1 MNLLA
6 ESMGKP
12 RYSMMDQSIWG
23 MILGKSGKLPGE
35 VAPEIVELAKQKGLE
50 FTDANP
56 QDNYPDDLQTY
67 IDEMEKNGWE
77 RGQDDEELFELAMHP
92 TQYRDYKSGIA
103 KERFEADLA
112 KAKAAEAASTAA
124 PAAATSSAPSK
135 PATPK
140 GSTTDEVALAISMAI
155 SQATSGDRESGVI
168 TIKPYNSPWAAK
180 RF

>member
-6 ESMGKP
+6 DSMGKP

-23 MILGKSGKLPGE
+23 MILGKSGKLPGK
-35 VAPEIVELAKQKGLE
+35 VAPEIVELAKKKGLE

-56 QDNYPDDLQTY
+56 QDNYPDDLQTF
-67 IDEMEKNGWE
+67 IDEMKQNNWD

-112 KAKAAEAASTAA
+112 KAKAAKVASANSTAA
-124 PAAATSSAPSK
+124 TTPAK
-135 PATPK
+135 PTTTK
-140 GSTTDEVALAISMAI
+140 GKTTDEIVATISMAI
-155 SQATSGDRESGVI
+155 KQATSGDVESGVI
-168 TIKPYNSPWAAK
+168 TIKSYDSPWAAK